1 MPVAERPF
9 LASQENLLTLLG
21 HSDQYGKLVA
31 SVVEPSLFEGDYR
44 VFAERFIDYWREH
57 GEAPKLLAA
66 DLFSD
71 ILEGSDAGKAKHFR
85 RLLIGMATLDHGG
98 FNVDYVLAQLAN
110 FRRMQLFRAAFMQ
123 VFQLGQGP
131 ATAENLAQIEQVLQE
146 TLRAP
151 NTTFDPGLWLGDT
164 DHLLAYLAAREQN
177 EFITGIPE
185 LDRHHAVP
193 TRGQLTVLLGPTSLG
208 KSWWLVHVGRCALLL
223 RHKKVAHVTLELSA
237 EEVQKRYFQSCMGI
251 PAFDSHLETMRSGLL
266 RKQDGSLE
274 LVKEKLVAPFS
285 MQQTAAFAKALKQHV
300 SDLPDLWRNLVIKS
314 YPTRGL
320 SVGQLRGYLNA
331 LEATGF
337 VPDLLIVDYAGIMR
351 TESDRP
357 AEYRIAL
364 GRTLEELRGL
374 AMERNIALA
383 TAQQVSK
390 LGMKAP
396 QVDMSHVAEDVSI
409 VFTADQVL
417 SFSSS
422 EEERKHKLA
431 RLWVNKNRSA
441 VQDFG
446 VVLTQLYE
454 RGQFVISSSRSEREN
469 YEAWLEELS
478 DGAAAAPELEG
489 IPGVNGA

>member
-1 MPVAERPF
+1 VPIAERPPF
-9 LASQENLLTLLG
+9 ASQENLLTLLG

-31 SVVEPSLFEGDYR
+31 SIVEPSLFEGDYR
-44 VFAERFIDYWREH
+44 VLAERFIAYWREH

-66 DLFSD
+66 DLFTD
-71 ILEGSDAGKAKHFR
+71 ILTGDDEAKAKHFR
-85 RLLIGMATLDHGG
+85 RLLWGMATLDHGG
-98 FNVDYVLAQLAN
+98 FNVDYVLTELNN
-110 FRRMQLFRAAFMQ
+110 FRRMQLYRAAFLQ

-131 ATAENLAQIEQVLQE
+131 ATAENLAQIERVLQD

-164 DHLLAYLAAREQN
+164 DHLLAYLATREQN

-237 EEVQKRYFQSCMGI
+237 EEVQKRYFQNCMGI
-251 PAFDSHLETMRSGLL
+251 PAFDSHIETWRSELQ
-266 RKQDGSLE
+266 RKADGSLE
-274 LVKEKLVAPFS
+274 LVKERLVAKYS
-285 MQQTAAFAKALKQHV
+285 MQSPGFGKQLKQHV
-300 SDLPDLWRNLVIKS
+300 ADMPADLWRNLVIKQ

-351 TESDRP
+351 TDSDRP

-390 LGMKAP
+390 QGMKAA

-422 EEERKHKLA
+422 DEERKHKLA

-446 VVLTQLYE
+446 VVVTQLYE
-454 RGQFVISSSRSEREN
+454 RGQFVISSSRLERQN
-469 YEAWLEELS
+469 YDAWLEEL
-478 DGAAAAPELEG
+478 GEGGAAAPEPEG
-489 IPGVNGA
+489 ICGVNCA